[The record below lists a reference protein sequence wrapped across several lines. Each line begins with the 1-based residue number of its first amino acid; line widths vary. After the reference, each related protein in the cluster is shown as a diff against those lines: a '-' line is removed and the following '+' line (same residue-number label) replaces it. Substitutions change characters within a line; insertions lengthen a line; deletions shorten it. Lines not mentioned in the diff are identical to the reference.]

1 MAKDTL
7 DSYREKRNFA
17 VTSEPSGEENAVNLP
32 SGEGVFVVQKHDA
45 SRLHYDLR
53 LEVEGVLK
61 SWAVPKGPSRNPKD
75 KRLAVETEDHPLD
88 YANFEGVIPEG
99 QYGSGAV
106 LVWDKGSYRNMTERD
121 GKAVPMAD
129 ALKDGHAA
137 IWLEGKKLQ
146 GGYALTRTRMGWILV
161 KMKDSKVE
169 SSHDVLEKEPR
180 SVKSGLTIEELWE
193 KAER

>member
-7 DSYREKRNFA
+7 DSYRKRRDFA
-17 VTSEPSGEENAVNLP
+17 VTSEPSGAVKAGERS
-32 SGEGVFVVQKHDA
+32 SGDGMFVVQKHDA

-53 LEVEGVLK
+53 LEVGGVLK
-61 SWAVPKGPSRNPKD
+61 SWAVPKGPSRNPRD

-106 LVWDKGSYRNMTERD
+106 IVWDRGSYRNMTERD
-121 GKAVPMAD
+121 GKAIPMAD
-129 ALKDGHAA
+129 ALKSGHAA

-146 GGYALTRTRMGWILV
+146 GGYALTRTKMGWILV
-161 KMKDSKVE
+161 KMKDAKAD
-169 SSHDVLEKEPR
+169 SSLDVLEKEPR
-180 SVKSGLTIEELWE
+180 SVISGLTIEELW
-193 KAER
+193 KR